1 MVSVLGTTKHSSC
14 NQCTDIGNKDILYCK
29 LYIAH
34 NLRIRIRHD
43 NNNKHYHE
51 KVTKTEIM
59 GSARLNY
66 ALPSELSSSVGGT
79 SSVGCGD

>member
-1 MVSVLGTTKHSSC
+1 MYLAPQNIPRAISVLTL
-14 NQCTDIGNKDILYCK
+14 GNKVILYCK

-34 NLRIRIRHD
+34 NLRIRILHD
-43 NNNKHYHE
+43 NNHKHYNE

-79 SSVGCGD
+79 AFVGCGD